1 MLFRNEKAVF
11 LPVAII
17 IWLWVG
23 VCNGYCLVGEMV
35 RLLVGVWGLVGVGLG
50 DVGRGFGENLF
61 LGLYWVKADYFI
73 LDWLKMDFVFL
84 PIRL

>member
-1 MLFRNEKAVF
+1 MPRVKRMLFRNEKGVF

-23 VCNGYCLVGEMV
+23 VCNGYYLVGEMV

-50 DVGRGFGENLF
+50 GCWSGV
-61 LGLYWVKADYFI
+61 W
-73 LDWLKMDFVFL
+73 
-84 PIRL
+84 